1 MFNEPGRLGI
11 QKHAIS
17 CPIASL
23 ELFLL
28 TIYIMYLAYPL
39 EPKLPLE
46 GCKPSV
52 TRGTPRMKS
61 NF

>member
-23 ELFLL
+23 ELYML
-28 TIYIMYLAYPL
+28 TNSIMYFA
-39 EPKLPLE
+39 K
-46 GCKPSV
+46 SS
-52 TRGTPRMKS
+52 GTQAAS
-61 NF
+61 NSRL